1 MLGKLNKI
9 KNMRVF
15 TTRIF
20 FRNAYHGL
28 SWVRGGKVK
37 MKKIIVAAIIL
48 CAALLFSCNTD
59 KTDLEV
65 GDSMA
70 SDTPATTEYII
81 LAKMFPPLRLSDLI
95 WHQI

>member
-1 MLGKLNKI
+1 
-9 KNMRVF
+9 
-15 TTRIF
+15 
-20 FRNAYHGL
+20 
-28 SWVRGGKVK
+28 
-37 MKKIIVAAIIL
+37 MKKNHCGCHNFMCSFAV
-48 CAALLFSCNTD
+48 FMNTD